1 MSKAKRKNNKRR
13 QRRRSA
19 TTVTPTKARRSTA
32 DRVDCRKSPS
42 ASGRRYWHYTT
53 ITKLQAI
60 IESGE
65 ILPAT
70 GRVPDSETPAV
81 WCSANRRW
89 EETACKGTFD
99 PDGTYRRVSRDEM
112 RDRAGLARIEV
123 RPDATPH
130 NWREFKALSG
140 VAPAMARRL
149 TRNAKAVGST
159 PGDWRVSFAPIPAS
173 AWLSIETDTGNGWEP
188 YDDDSWQVGT
198 EAADHHA
205 TESNVA
211 TAAAMANDSPSGEFW
226 AYSRPS
232 ESTEWSGVRIR

>member
-1 MSKAKRKNNKRR
+1 MTRKRTKGKKTKGHR
-13 QRRRSA
+13 QRR
-19 TTVTPTKARRSTA
+19 TRRF
-32 DRVDCRKSPS
+32 
-42 ASGRRYWHYTT
+42 WHYTVGCN
-53 ITKLQAI
+53 LPAI

-65 ILPAT
+65 IRVAT
-70 GRVPDSETPAV
+70 AGVPVSERPAV
-81 WCSANRRW
+81 WVSCNPIWDPTANKALSNSRTSSKKARRF
-89 EETACKGTFD
+89 TQRSHG
-99 PDGTYRRVSRDEM
+99 
-112 RDRAGLARIEV
+112 GLARI
-123 RPDATPH
+123 
-130 NWREFKALSG
+130 G
-140 VAPAMARRL
+140 VKPEAAPI
-149 TRNAKAVGST
+149 
-159 PGDWRVSFAPIPAS
+159 DWVSFKQNSNIDPKIARGLVRSSKAMGSHPKEWRASFEPIPAS